1 MLLTVKYL
9 SVVLS
14 VPNYGAHTCTQR
26 ERKINVYLTII
37 LKSLI
42 YILFL
47 QKLMQS
53 DVFIVDLMSKIYCIS
68 VDEATLT
75 HIMVQSDR
83 KQKIWVREG

>member
-1 MLLTVKYL
+1 
-9 SVVLS
+9 
-14 VPNYGAHTCTQR
+14 
-26 ERKINVYLTII
+26 
-37 LKSLI
+37 
-42 YILFL
+42 
-47 QKLMQS
+47 MQS